1 MLRLFIRFFS
11 PSQIEEC
18 VMTSKVQKVWNAYAP
33 VLWQH
38 RWVFALLNVFM
49 VLTVV
54 TKCIMP
60 MWLSHIATAIATNDE
75 RSSSIVWTAL
85 WYIFWTLVAHN
96 VAWLAYDWC
105 IVRFETSCMRDIDNL
120 SFANVQRQSATFFE
134 SAFAGGLVTASK
146 RIRHTFEFVTDS
158 WVYSLGRSVVMM
170 IITMFVFWA
179 KNPWYG
185 IAFGLWAVTYCIASW
200 FLARLRMPRDEI
212 ASKADSAVGA
222 AFADS
227 FSNNGVVKS
236 YAQETAEQ
244 ERFERISEDCRE
256 KRFWAWLFG
265 GWIARVQGL
274 FIGLMEFGIIAG
286 LVYGWHEGMVTI
298 GDFVF
303 FQTYAI
309 LMVYQTFDIGNVL
322 NKVFKHLMDAEE
334 MAGIY
339 EKESDVQDAAGARPL
354 IVEEG
359 NVLFHS
365 VDFSYGEGQKRV
377 VSNFSLDV
385 KAGESIAFV
394 GMSGAGKSTLMKL
407 LMRYYDVD
415 SGFIRIDNQ
424 DIAYV
429 TQRSLRGFI
438 SLVPQQ
444 PELFHRSIRDNVAI
458 ARPDATEEEIVEAL
472 KKARAWEF
480 VHHLP
485 NGLDTLVG
493 ERGVK
498 LSGGEK
504 QRIAIARAFLA
515 DRPIL
520 ILDEATSALDSMT
533 EKLIQE
539 ALRDLMEGRT
549 TFAIA
554 HRLST
559 IMDADRIVVID
570 EGKIQAIGYHT
581 KLLEEGGVY
590 ANLWSH
596 QSNGYLP

>member
-1 MLRLFIRFFS
+1 
-11 PSQIEEC
+11 
-18 VMTSKVQKVWNAYAP
+18 MTSTIGKVWNAYAP

-38 RWVFALLNVFM
+38 RWVFALLNAFM

-60 MWLSHIATAIATNDE
+60 LWLSHIATAIAANDE
-75 RSSSIVWTAL
+75 RSSGIVWTAV
-85 WYIFWTLVAHN
+85 WCIFWTLVAHN
-96 VAWLAYDWC
+96 LAWLAYDWC
-105 IVRFETSCMRDIDNL
+105 IVRFEVDCMRDIDNL

-134 SAFAGGLVTASK
+134 NAFAGGLVTASK

-158 WVYSLGRSVVMM
+158 WVYSLGRSLVMM
-170 IITMFVFWA
+170 VITVFVFWA

-185 IAFGLWAVTYCIASW
+185 VAFALWAVTYCVASW

-244 ERFERISEDCRE
+244 ARFDAISEDCRD

-274 FIGLMEFGIIAG
+274 FIGFMEFGIIAG
-286 LVYGWHEGMVTI
+286 LAYGWQEKMVTI

-303 FQTYAI
+303 FQSYAI

-322 NKVFKHLMDAEE
+322 NKVFKHLTDAEE

-339 EKESDVQDAAGARPL
+339 EKEADVQDAASARAL

-359 NVLFHS
+359 SVTFHA
-365 VDFSYGEGQKRV
+365 VDFSYGEGLRRV
-377 VSNFSLDV
+377 VNNFSLEV
-385 KAGESIAFV
+385 RAGESIAFV
-394 GMSGAGKSTLMKL
+394 GRSGAGKTTLMKL

-415 SGFIRIDNQ
+415 SGYIRVDNQ

-429 TQRSLRGFI
+429 TQRSLREFI

-458 ARPDATEEEIVEAL
+458 ARPDATEEEIVAAL

-480 VHHLP
+480 ARHLP

-520 ILDEATSALDSMT
+520 ILDEATSALDSVT

-539 ALRDLMEGRT
+539 ALRDLMDGRT

-559 IMDADRIVVID
+559 IMNANRIVVVEDGRI
-570 EGKIQAIGYHT
+570 ESIGDHST
-581 KLLEEGGVY
+581 LLDRRGVY
-590 ANLWSH
+590 AELWSH
-596 QSNGYLP
+596 QSNGYLQ